1 MLITNEEYN
10 RNRNKDVSDKIK
22 PRKTGWG
29 QADYISWV
37 NAQILFKETHPK
49 LAIAFE
55 KNADGSPVF
64 THGEFAFVQPY
75 LTDGEER
82 TPSIFFPVMDN
93 TFKAI
98 ACPNACEINTAI
110 QRATAKAIATFT
122 GLGICVYEGE
132 DIPTQE
138 SFDNPV
144 KESPRH
150 IHGSPPLKNGGQ
162 PSKMQGSVDD
172 WRNFPIKFGKYIN
185 QTLGEVSI
193 ENPEYIVGYLMD
205 ENKFEFKSETFKEAC
220 RQATEAIKNGTQDQ
234 APTEESVEEIKK
246 NQDTGTGEFQDDE
259 EDGDDVPW

>member
-1 MLITNEEYN
+1 MLITDEEYN
-10 RNRNKDVSDKIK
+10 RNRKLDVSDKIEK
-22 PRKTGWG
+22 RKTGWG
-29 QADYISWV
+29 QADYVSWV
-37 NAQILFKETHPK
+37 NAQILLKENHPK

-64 THGEFAFVQPY
+64 THNGFAFVQPY

-82 TPSIFFPVMDN
+82 TPSIFFPVMNN
-93 TFKAI
+93 TFNAI
-98 ACPNACEINTAI
+98 ENPNACEINTAC

-122 GLGICVYEGE
+122 GLGICCFAGE
-132 DIPTQE
+132 DIPTQA

-162 PSKMQGSVDD
+162 TSKMQGSVDD

-205 ENKFEFKSETFKEAC
+205 ETKFEFKSETFKEAC